1 MFLKSPI
8 FHQKVLNA
16 NVRIARPS
24 LITKDT
30 NFPIGSR
37 QRDVTAY
44 LRPPRRMAPL
54 DREEP
59 PRCDFN
65 RGRLRVWLPKRKPDE
80 ADEVEENCGQESGA
94 DEEGGNEESG

>member
-1 MFLKSPI
+1 MFLKSLI

-16 NVRIARPS
+16 NSA
-24 LITKDT
+24 LHT

-65 RGRLRVWLPKRKPDE
+65 RGRLRVWPPKRKPDE
-80 ADEVEENCGQESGA
+80 ADEVGENCGQESGA
-94 DEEGGNEESG
+94 DEEGGKEEAG